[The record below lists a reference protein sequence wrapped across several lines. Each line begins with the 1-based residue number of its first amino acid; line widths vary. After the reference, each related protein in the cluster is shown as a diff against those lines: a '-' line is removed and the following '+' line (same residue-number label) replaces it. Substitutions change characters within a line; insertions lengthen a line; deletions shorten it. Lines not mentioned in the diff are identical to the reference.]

1 MNLRIVLATAT
12 GLVLGL
18 TVVFRSFGEMLIVA
32 LFAAIGYVAAKI
44 INGDVDTQWWLS
56 RGRRSSK

>member
-1 MNLRIVLATAT
+1 MNRVILGTVT

-32 LFAAIGYVAAKI
+32 LFAVIGYLAAKVV
-44 INGDVDTQWWLS
+44 NGDIDLQGWLS
-56 RGRRSSK
+56 RTRRDR

>member
-1 MNLRIVLATAT
+1 MNRVILGTVT

-32 LFAAIGYVAAKI
+32 LFAVIGYLAAKLV
-44 INGDVDTQWWLS
+44 NGDIDLQGWLS
-56 RGRRSSK
+56 RTRRDR

>member
-1 MNLRIVLATAT
+1 MNRIMLGTAT

-44 INGDVDTQWWLS
+44 VNGDIDAQGWLS
-56 RGRRSSK
+56 RSRRDR

>member
-1 MNLRIVLATAT
+1 MNRVILGTVT

-32 LFAAIGYVAAKI
+32 LFAVIGYLAAKVV
-44 INGDVDTQWWLS
+44 NGDIDLQGWLS
-56 RGRRSSK
+56 RARRDR

>member
-1 MNLRIVLATAT
+1 MNRIMLGTAT

-32 LFAAIGYVAAKI
+32 LFAVIGYLAAKVV
-44 INGDVDTQWWLS
+44 NGDIDLQGWLS
-56 RGRRSSK
+56 RARRDR

>member
-1 MNLRIVLATAT
+1 MNRVILGTVT

-32 LFAAIGYVAAKI
+32 LFAVIGYLAAKVV
-44 INGDVDTQWWLS
+44 NGDIDLQGWLS
-56 RGRRSSK
+56 RSRRDR

>member
-1 MNLRIVLATAT
+1 MNRIILGTIT

-32 LFAAIGYVAAKI
+32 LFALIGYLAAKVV
-44 INGDVDTQWWLS
+44 NGDIDMQGWLS
-56 RGRRSSK
+56 RTRRDR